1 MAKKL
6 KTKTTDIRRLTDAA
20 LRKETE
26 EAYRRQFSM
35 RLQNETRQLTN
46 HRELP
51 AMRRQ
56 IARLKTIERERQLA
70 KAASAG
76 AARSKE

>member
-6 KTKTTDIRRLTDAA
+6 KTKSADIRKLSEAD
-20 LRKETE
+20 LRKEMD

-70 KAASAG
+70 QTAG
-76 AARSKE
+76 AAGSGE

>member
-6 KTKTTDIRRLTDAA
+6 KAKSADIRKLSDAD
-20 LRKETE
+20 LGKEKE
-26 EAYRRQFSM
+26 DAYRRLFAM
-35 RLQNETRQLTN
+35 RLQMVTSQITN

-51 AMRRQ
+51 AMQRQ

-70 KAASAG
+70 KARSAL
-76 AARSKE
+76 RSAE

>member
-6 KTKTTDIRRLTDAA
+6 KTKSADIRKLSEAD
-20 LRKETE
+20 LRKEMD

-56 IARLKTIERERQLA
+56 IARLKTIEQERALA
-70 KAASAG
+70 KAAG
-76 AARSKE
+76 AARSAE

>member
-6 KTKTTDIRRLTDAA
+6 KTKSADIRKLTEAD
-20 LRKETE
+20 LRKEME

-35 RLQNETRQLTN
+35 RLQNETRQLPN

-56 IARLKTIERERQLA
+56 IARLKTIEREHQLA
-70 KAASAG
+70 KAAA
-76 AARSKE
+76 AARGAE

>member
-6 KTKTTDIRRLTDAA
+6 KTKSADIRKLSEAA
-20 LRKETE
+20 LRKEMD

-35 RLQNETRQLTN
+35 RLQSETRQLTN

-70 KAASAG
+70 KAAETAGSA
-76 AARSKE
+76 E

>member
-6 KTKTTDIRRLTDAA
+6 KTKTTDIRKLTDTA
-20 LRKETE
+20 LRKEAD

-70 KAASAG
+70 KAAG